1 MMSDHLKRSKEAL
14 LRAEP
19 ASGLRPANAQE
30 WRKLQ
35 RANYDLMF
43 HMLRANGVPKAQAK
57 TVAGLVWKT
66 PVGRMLFE
74 AALDDNCTSDDDW
87 REGV

>member
-1 MMSDHLKRSKEAL
+1 MSDHLKLCKEAL

-35 RANYDLMF
+35 RANYELMF

-57 TVAGLVWKT
+57 AVAGFVWKT
-66 PVGRMLFE
+66 PLGRTLFE
-74 AALDDNCTSDDDW
+74 AALNNNINASDG
-87 REGV
+87 RGVGQ